1 MHFPVSY
8 DKIKNSQRNIWFEG
22 VLNEKKDLILICS
35 VLVLAAAFWLIPRA
49 VGIFGNSKAQK
60 LRITVSGK
68 EYGVYSLDE
77 DQVIKIGDTN
87 VCEIKDKKVTMIS
100 AECPDQLCIHQGP
113 ICLQGET
120 IVCLPNKVVLEVTGM
135 KQTDKE
141 ALDEIVN

>member
-1 MHFPVSY
+1 M
-8 DKIKNSQRNIWFEG
+8 K
-22 VLNEKKDLILICS
+22 KKDLILICS

-49 VGIFGNSKAQK
+49 VGIFGNSEAQK

-87 VCEIKDKKVTMIS
+87 VCEIKDNKVTMIS

-113 ICLQGET
+113 IRLQGET

-135 KQTDKE
+135 KQTDEE

>member
-1 MHFPVSY
+1 M
-8 DKIKNSQRNIWFEG
+8 K
-22 VLNEKKDLILICS
+22 KKDLILICS

-49 VGIFGNSKAQK
+49 VGIFGNSEAQK

>member
-1 MHFPVSY
+1 M
-8 DKIKNSQRNIWFEG
+8 K
-22 VLNEKKDLILICS
+22 KKDLILICS
-35 VLVLAAAFWLIPRA
+35 VLVLAAAFW
-49 VGIFGNSKAQK
+49 GIFGNSKAQK

-113 ICLQGET
+113 IRLQGET

>member
-1 MHFPVSY
+1 M
-8 DKIKNSQRNIWFEG
+8 K
-22 VLNEKKDLILICS
+22 KKDLILICS
-35 VLVLAAAFWLIPRA
+35 VLILAAAFWLIPRA

>member
-1 MHFPVSY
+1 M
-8 DKIKNSQRNIWFEG
+8 K
-22 VLNEKKDLILICS
+22 KKDLILICS

-49 VGIFGNSKAQK
+49 VGIFGTSKAQK

>member
-1 MHFPVSY
+1 M
-8 DKIKNSQRNIWFEG
+8 K
-22 VLNEKKDLILICS
+22 KKDLILICS

-49 VGIFGNSKAQK
+49 VGIFGHSKAQK

-113 ICLQGET
+113 IRLQGET